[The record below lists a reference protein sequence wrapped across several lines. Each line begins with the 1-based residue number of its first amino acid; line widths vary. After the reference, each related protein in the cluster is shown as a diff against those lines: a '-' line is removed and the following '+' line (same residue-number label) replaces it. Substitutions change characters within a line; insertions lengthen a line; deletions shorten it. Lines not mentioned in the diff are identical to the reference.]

1 MRRIVLSLSM
11 LLAAVVP
18 VAAQAPAPTAAK
30 EPPFRRYLEFQQFV
44 ISTRYRFIRN
54 SADVTTSN
62 HEQYREQI
70 RVRFNV
76 DKKKRIGIV
85 TGVYSG
91 SQFIASW
98 NNLGPGTGTFD
109 GHNHYMRQLYASVT
123 PAPGVEGQ
131 VGGIYVNRGE
141 TTEYTSYDDDGYI
154 VGGRFSLKRPK
165 QAYFY

>member
-98 NNLGPGTGTFD
+98 NNLGP
-109 GHNHYMRQLYASVT
+109 
-123 PAPGVEGQ
+123 E
-131 VGGIYVNRGE
+131 I
-141 TTEYTSYDDDGYI
+141 
-154 VGGRFSLKRPK
+154 GR
-165 QAYFY
+165 AHV